1 MEKPIPPK
9 TLINAIQEGKN
20 FLLFGHIHPDSDCLS
35 SQISLAKALMDLG
48 KSVQLMGDIE
58 NSRHHLMSQ
67 APFSQ
72 TIPEGWNPSN
82 THAIVMDCH
91 SIERVSLG
99 ELIEEFPVLIVDH
112 HQIHNPIDGVQW
124 IVSQSPATAY
134 LTFLLIKALGV
145 TLTPEMG
152 ELLFQGVAADT
163 GFFRFLGPYTGD
175 LFSMAAQCVDNGVNP
190 HEIYHNI
197 YGGKNIRS
205 PQFVASVL
213 QRMEIFAEGQLI
225 ITYETEDDLATYGEE
240 NRGSAEVYDLLLGVG
255 SCEGA
260 IYLKRTSEGGTIAGL
275 RSKSFLNMSEIA
287 KLFGGGGHIRASGF
301 RSSKSPEE
309 IKKALIPVL
318 EQHLWESRP

>member
-9 TLINAIQEGKN
+9 KLIEAIQGGQN
-20 FLLFGHIHPDSDCLS
+20 FLIFGHLHPDSDCLS
-35 SQISLAKALMDLG
+35 SQITLAEALTSLG
-48 KSVQLMGDIE
+48 KSVQPMGDTE
-58 NSRHHLMSQ
+58 NSRHHLITKGG
-67 APFSQ
+67 FSN
-72 TIPEGWNPSN
+72 TVPKGWNATN

-91 SIERVSLG
+91 SIDRVSLG
-99 ELIEEFPVLIVDH
+99 ELIGDFPVLIVDH
-112 HQIHNPIDGVQW
+112 HQVHNPIEGVHW

-134 LTFLLIKALGV
+134 LTYILITSLGV
-145 TLTPEMG
+145 PLTPEMG

-197 YGGKNIRS
+197 YGGKNIKS
-205 PQFVASVL
+205 PQFVAAVL
-213 QRMEIFAEGQLI
+213 QRMEICSDGELI
-225 ITYETEDDLATYGEE
+225 ITYETEEDLATYGEE

-260 IYLKRTSEGGTIAGL
+260 IYLKRTAEGGTIAGL
-275 RSKSFLNMSEIA
+275 RSKSYLNMSEVA
-287 KLFGGGGHIRASGF
+287 KVFGGGGHIRASGF

-318 EQHLWESRP
+318 EQHLKESRP